1 MTDSGNSKNGDMETR
16 QTPDTPFNSVVSIA
30 LIGPDDHRRKAF
42 LNALSVRQSA
52 EVSEFTSFPPDLE
65 ELPRTV
71 GEHYDV
77 VILDVDSDP
86 DYVFNLVERISAKS
100 TASVMV
106 YSAEADVKQAV
117 RFMRAG
123 AREYFTLP
131 FSPAEIAG
139 ALNRAAANPPAAQVP
154 PAKTTG
160 QVFVFLGAKGGCGV
174 TSIAANFAVHVAQE
188 SKQGTL
194 LIDLGLPL
202 GDAGINL
209 GMVSADYSTANA
221 LQDPHRLDARFLS
234 SLVNKHSTGL
244 SVLAAPGEFP
254 SFQPT
259 VEAIDKLIEIARQNF
274 SYVVVDAGS
283 RIDLM
288 DSTLFDESSIVY
300 LITQVGISEL
310 RNSNRLISRYFSLRM
325 RSLQIVINRY
335 TPKMLLFD
343 DSQIAKALTRPA
355 NWKIP
360 DDYATARRTENSG
373 SPIALDDS
381 PISIALRQMARAAC
395 GIGEEKTKK
404 RGFSLFRK

>member
-1 MTDSGNSKNGDMETR
+1 
-16 QTPDTPFNSVVSIA
+16 
-30 LIGPDDHRRKAF
+30 
-42 LNALSVRQSA
+42 
-52 EVSEFTSFPPDLE
+52 
-65 ELPRTV
+65 
-71 GEHYDV
+71 
-77 VILDVDSDP
+77 
-86 DYVFNLVERISAKS
+86 
-100 TASVMV
+100 
-106 YSAEADVKQAV
+106 
-117 RFMRAG
+117 MRAG

-139 ALNRAAANPPAAQVP
+139 ALNRAAANPPAAPVP

-160 QVFVFLGAKGGCGV
+160 QLFVFLGAKGGCGV

-288 DSTLFDESSIVY
+288 
-300 LITQVGISEL
+300 
-310 RNSNRLISRYFSLRM
+310 
-325 RSLQIVINRY
+325 
-335 TPKMLLFD
+335 
-343 DSQIAKALTRPA
+343 ALT
-355 NWKIP
+355 
-360 DDYATARRTENSG
+360 
-373 SPIALDDS
+373 
-381 PISIALRQMARAAC
+381 
-395 GIGEEKTKK
+395 
-404 RGFSLFRK
+404 SLPLST